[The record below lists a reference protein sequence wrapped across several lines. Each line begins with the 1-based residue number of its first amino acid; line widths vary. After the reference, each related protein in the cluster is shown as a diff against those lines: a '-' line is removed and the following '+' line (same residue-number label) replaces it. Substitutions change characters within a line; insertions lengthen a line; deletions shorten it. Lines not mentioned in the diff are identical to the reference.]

1 MVVTVIIP
9 RPHPLLTCGG
19 RGRWNDRTNQSID
32 PHNHTTMN
40 TKHTPGPWT
49 NTPMQDTIWA
59 NDGDTMVARIAD
71 LPWKE
76 TPSGRRTSDCETEY
90 ANARL
95 IAAAPELLE
104 ALEATLP
111 WLSLLGDFIGNGVMV
126 DKMNHKTPVGPM
138 GRCEAIAKVR
148 DAIARATGE

>member
-1 MVVTVIIP
+1 
-9 RPHPLLTCGG
+9 
-19 RGRWNDRTNQSID
+19 
-32 PHNHTTMN
+32 MN

-104 ALEATLP
+104 ALQSFV
-111 WLSLLGDFIGNGVMV
+111 SLCPSPEGLGGHAPIGAFFVIAE
-126 DKMNHKTPVGPM
+126 KART
-138 GRCEAIAKVR
+138 AIS
-148 DAIARATGE
+148 RATGE